1 MKNKIKF
8 ISALLAVLIAGQ
20 SFAKDSK
27 EVEKIK
33 KVGKNEVI
41 VVGRIS
47 VTPEEDMEFYAKTRG
62 VREDEKKTDSYNVP
76 YSMLAL
82 SDTDEYVDFLEKNP
96 KISFE
101 KGEFFYAVYKF
112 DKKTRN
118 IQFENATEYT
128 FFGSLK
134 TFIYIPF
141 NYNVDVPENVK
152 AIYIGSFYY
161 KTTGSDFTLKNFSHV
176 DEYELAQEA
185 LDKVTKEHYTLYRA
199 DLKENAS
206 EEKKKK

>member
-27 EVEKIK
+27 EVKKIK

-41 VVGRIS
+41 VVGRIA
-47 VTPEEDMEFYAKTRG
+47 VTPEEDMDFYAKTRG
-62 VREDEKKTDSYNVP
+62 IKDDEKNADSYKIPISVF
-76 YSMLAL
+76 AL
-82 SDTDEYVDFLEKNP
+82 SDDDEWEDFIEKN
-96 KISFE
+96 KMTFD

-118 IQFENATEYT
+118 IEFRTIIEYA
-128 FFGSLK
+128 FFGSVRTL
-134 TFIYIPF
+134 IYIPF
-141 NYNVDVPENVK
+141 NFNVDVPENVK

-185 LDKVTKEHYTLYRA
+185 LDKVTKEHYQLYRA
-199 DLKENAS
+199 DLKDNAS